1 MGKTTIRQPQ
11 ARRRRRGF
19 GEEIQEAG
27 VKRPAIGEHG
37 DGGKQGPGRPAG
49 GDADE
54 SEGSP
59 KRKSAQP
66 GRRLTF
72 IFLNGAHFKGNRAGQ
87 HFGEGH
93 RWT

>member
-37 DGGKQGPGRPAG
+37 DGGKQGPGRRPVATLMRAKAPPKENQHNQ
-49 GDADE
+49 GDD
-54 SEGSP
+54 SLS
-59 KRKSAQP
+59 SS
-66 GRRLTF
+66 
-72 IFLNGAHFKGNRAGQ
+72 
-87 HFGEGH
+87 
-93 RWT
+93 